1 MCVCS
6 LLGVSY
12 AELRYEVPSLGSKPD
27 TMETSYNGQPPSSGH
42 QHVYHT
48 ELSHSNTSS
57 MQGGRTPSSLPS
69 TVKPVI

>member
-1 MCVCS
+1 
-6 LLGVSY
+6 
-12 AELRYEVPSLGSKPD
+12 
-27 TMETSYNGQPPSSGH
+27 METSYNGQPPSSGH